1 MRVAIMQPYFLPYI
15 GYWQLI
21 HAVDKFVI
29 LDDVNYINRGWINRN
44 RILVNGS
51 PTWLTIP
58 LSAASQ
64 NKLIL
69 ELSVLPNDGWKEK
82 MRAKAEH
89 AYGKA
94 VNFHFTKA
102 FLNQILDEAEGNL
115 SDFLTKSIIKICAL
129 FGLTTE
135 IIPSS
140 GIFEKGE
147 LHGQDRII
155 DICKKMGACEYLN
168 PIGGLDLYSPKDF
181 ANSGIDLKFLRPILN
196 PYEQHTDSFVPG
208 LSIIDVIMQNG
219 ICNTISMLSDYETLK
234 KE

>member
-44 RILVNGS
+44 RILVNGRPS
-51 PTWLTIP
+51 WLTIP

-69 ELSVLPNDGWKEK
+69 DLSVLPDDGWKDK
-82 MRAKAEH
+82 MRAKVEY

-94 VNFHFTKA
+94 ANFHLTKT
-102 FLNQILDEAEGNL
+102 FFNHILDEAEGNL

-140 GIFEKGE
+140 RIFEKGE
-147 LHGQDRII
+147 LRGQDRII
-155 DICKKMGACEYLN
+155 DICKKMGANEYLN
-168 PIGGLDLYSPKDF
+168 PSGGREIYSHAEFNQCGIQLFFLSPGISLEKLQVSDGADENF
-181 ANSGIDLKFLRPILN
+181 SILELLMHNDKNMIKNRLANSNLA
-196 PYEQHTDSFVPG
+196 Q
-208 LSIIDVIMQNG
+208 
-219 ICNTISMLSDYETLK
+219 
-234 KE
+234 